1 MEEDKIYMHT
11 IALQLR
17 GNDIDR
23 FGHINN
29 AVYFTYY
36 DLGKTN
42 YIETV
47 LPSIDWEKKAIM
59 VAQINVT
66 FISQIFS
73 TESIAVQTAVT
84 RIGSKSFDLIQRVIN
99 TRTGE
104 VKCLCKSTM
113 VAYDLLAKKTIALSD
128 ELVSAMCAYEGKD
141 LRSKK

>member
-1 MEEDKIYMHT
+1 MDDDIIYKHT

-17 GNDIDR
+17 SNDIDR

-47 LPSIDWEKKAIM
+47 LPSIDWEKKAI
-59 VAQINVT
+59 VVVQINVN
-66 FISQIFS
+66 FISQIFG
-73 TESIAVQTAVT
+73 TDSIAVQTSVT
-84 RIGSKSFDLIQRVIN
+84 HIGSKSFDLIQRVIN
-99 TRTGE
+99 TKTGE

-113 VAYDLLAKKTIALSD
+113 VAYDLLAKKSIPLSD
-128 ELVSAMCAYEGKD
+128 ELVNAVCAYEGKNF
-141 LRSKK
+141 RKS

>member
-1 MEEDKIYMHT
+1 MDDDIIYKHS

-17 GNDIDR
+17 SNDIDR

-29 AVYFTYY
+29 AVYFSYY

-47 LPSIDWEKKAIM
+47 LPSIDWEKKAI
-59 VAQINVT
+59 VVVQINVT
-66 FISQIFS
+66 FISQIFR
-73 TESIAVQTAVT
+73 TDSIAVQTAVT

-99 TRTGE
+99 LKTGE

-113 VAYDLLAKKTIALSD
+113 VAYDLLAKKSIPLSN
-128 ELVSAMCAYEGKD
+128 ELVTAICNFEKKD
-141 LRSKK
+141 LRTK